1 MSVNILE
8 INRSLRDLANAADR
22 LEKRHKSISDAM
34 TQLQEQGL
42 IYATLYYRD
51 DKYLYLNYPLTDGP
65 RRREYVGCDPQ
76 KIEEAKAGVDRGQR
90 FDALSRELKEVQ
102 NQMESMGFYLQ
113 QAARA
118 AA

>member
-1 MSVNILE
+1 MSVNIVE

-22 LEKRHKSISDAM
+22 LEKRHKSISGAM
-34 TQLQEQGL
+34 DQLKEQGL

-51 DKYLYLNYPLTDGP
+51 NKYLYLNYPLTDGP

-76 KIEEAKAGVDRGQR
+76 KIAEAKAGVDRGKR
-90 FDALSRELKEVQ
+90 FDALSRELKALEE
-102 NQMESMGFYLQ
+102 QMDSMKFYLG